1 MVMKAR
7 FHLELLPEKPVKNFK
22 MKKKKNAMS
31 FKKSIFKRHISQDF
45 YICNLD
51 KHTLTQYTDV
61 HPDSSTF

>member
-1 MVMKAR
+1 MKAR
-7 FHLELLPEKPVKNFK
+7 FHLELLPEKLVKIFK

-31 FKKSIFKRHISQDF
+31 FKKSIFKRHIPQDF

>member
-7 FHLELLPEKPVKNFK
+7 FHLELLPEKLVKNFK

-31 FKKSIFKRHISQDF
+31 FKKSIFKRHIPQDF
-45 YICNLD
+45 YIWNLD